1 MKYIHLVYPVG
12 PNAIQQLKEAEF
24 TLGVYDSEALA
35 TQERDEFI
43 RDIGDGLTIQ
53 DFDII
58 RLPVHT
64 SANAFSGLNVFKIYA
79 A

>member
-1 MKYIHLVYPVG
+1 MKYIHIVYPIG
-12 PNAIQQLKEAEF
+12 PNAIQQLEEAEF
-24 TLGVYDSEALA
+24 TLGVYDSEAMA

-43 RDIGDGLTIQ
+43 RDIGDLTIQ

-64 SANAFSGLNVFKIYA
+64 SANAFSGLDVFKIYA